1 MKALTLT
8 ALVFSAA
15 LIAGPPPHVVSPEL
29 RAESW
34 VKEATALAKAKG
46 IDAVVAEISSP
57 KSRFKTDKP
66 EKDPELTIYS
76 NGLKVLAQNRV
87 SRHVGMEHA
96 KIQNAAGVPYLAKML
111 VFAKKSGP
119 GWFEY
124 QGHDASNQERAF
136 KAYVALHEEHLFV
149 ASIPK

>member
-1 MKALTLT
+1 MKALALSTL
-8 ALVFSAA
+8 FFPAA
-15 LIAGPPPHVVSPEL
+15 LMAAPPQHIVSPEL
-29 RAESW
+29 RAEGW
-34 VKEATALAKAKG
+34 VKEAMAMAKSKG

-57 KSRFKTDKP
+57 KGKFKTDKP

-76 NGLKVLAQNRV
+76 SNLTVIAVNRM
-87 SRHVGMEHA
+87 SRHVGMQHT
-96 KIQNAAGVPYLAKML
+96 KIQNTAGVPYLAKML

>member
-1 MKALTLT
+1 MKALTVT
-8 ALVFSAA
+8 ALVFTAA
-15 LIAGPPPHVVSPEL
+15 LVAGPPQHIVSPEL

-34 VKEATALAKAKG
+34 VKEAMALAKTKG
-46 IDAVVAEISSP
+46 IDAVVAEISSQ

-66 EKDPELTIYS
+66 EKDPELTVYS
-76 NGLKVLAQNRV
+76 NGLTVLAQNRV
-87 SRHVGMEHA
+87 SRHVGMEHTR
-96 KIQNAAGVPYLAKML
+96 IQNAAGVPYLAKML

-124 QGHDASNQERAF
+124 QGHDASNQERAL